1 MKGNRMWS
9 KMPLACLA
17 LGFWVSSAGF
27 WAAAPARADEA
38 ADRSAIAERLRD
50 WAAAFNR
57 KDSAAVCD
65 LFAADLVQ
73 TVPEV
78 PEGSRDEVCK
88 RLDALFARTDASF
101 NYAVDIRE
109 IIVSG
114 DLAVVRLF
122 WTLTAQSGQKPAD
135 ISREAGM
142 DVFRREQDGK
152 WRIIRFIAFT
162 ENGDT

>member
-1 MKGNRMWS
+1 MSGNRTWS
-9 KMPLACLA
+9 NMPLACLA
-17 LGFWVSSAGF
+17 LGLWVSTAGV
-27 WAAAPARADEA
+27 WAGAPAHADEA
-38 ADRSAIAERLRD
+38 ADSSAIAERLRD
-50 WAAAFNR
+50 WTTAFNR
-57 KDSAAVCD
+57 KDSAAVCE

-78 PEGSRDEVCK
+78 RDGSRDDVCK
-88 RLDALFARTDASF
+88 RLDRLFARTDTSF
-101 NYAVDIRE
+101 SYELDIRE

-135 ISREAGM
+135 ISREAGL

-162 ENGDT
+162 ENGDE